1 MVRHMHFDAIDPS
14 SNPPFAELFFL
25 PFQISYRIIFNK
37 NEWNNQKVENKVSG
51 RVREG
56 LIDPINKIIIYTQC
70 VIIAYC
76 FIMYYNTEV
85 QIIATICNK

>member
-1 MVRHMHFDAIDPS
+1 MIW
-14 SNPPFAELFFL
+14 
-25 PFQISYRIIFNK
+25 I
-37 NEWNNQKVENKVSG
+37 
-51 RVREG
+51 
-56 LIDPINKIIIYTQC
+56 KIIIYTQY